1 MTALTCYTA
10 ALFLII
16 ISWDSDMDRKDIF
29 LQYKSRAARSL
40 KTINAKRKSD
50 SVYVMMTH
58 VYQEKINSLRDKYDL
73 YFYFTG
79 RDKQHSQFIF
89 YSICRLHEKRKSLN
103 CHTMR
108 FS

>member
-1 MTALTCYTA
+1 MTALTGYISA
-10 ALFLII
+10 HFLILTL
-16 ISWDSDMDRKDIF
+16 WDSDMDRKNVF
-29 LQYKSRAARSL
+29 LQYKSCAARSL
-40 KTINAKRKSD
+40 KKINAKRKND
-50 SVYVMMTH
+50 SVYLMMTH
-58 VYQEKINSLRDKYDL
+58 VYKEKINCLRDKYDL

-89 YSICRLHEKRKSLN
+89 YSICRLREKRKRFG

>member
-1 MTALTCYTA
+1 
-10 ALFLII
+10 
-16 ISWDSDMDRKDIF
+16 MDRKDIF
-29 LQYKSRAARSL
+29 LQYKSCAARSL
-40 KTINAKRKSD
+40 KKNNAKKASD
-50 SVYVMMTH
+50 SVYLMMTH
-58 VYQEKINSLRDKYDL
+58 IYKERMNSLRNKYDL

-89 YSICRLHEKRKSLN
+89 YSICRLHEKRKSLG